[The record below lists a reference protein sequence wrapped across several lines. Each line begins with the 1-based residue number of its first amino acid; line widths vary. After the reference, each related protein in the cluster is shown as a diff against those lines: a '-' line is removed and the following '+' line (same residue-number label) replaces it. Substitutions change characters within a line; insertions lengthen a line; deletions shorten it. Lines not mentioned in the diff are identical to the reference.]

1 VPAILLVGAK
11 QKEIA
16 AQAVVD
22 ERRRVLVTPFHTRD
36 LTALLE
42 AIMSDHA

>member
-1 VPAILLVGAK
+1 VEDLDLSGLFGGAY
-11 QKEIA
+11 A
-16 AQAVVD
+16 
-22 ERRRVLVTPFHTRD
+22 RRRVLVTPFHTRD